1 MATVDLRQLIDILPQ
16 KYPFLMI
23 DSIVAYEEGVSLT
36 AVKNITGSE
45 WIYDGGRNSLDGK
58 FPETL
63 IMEAAAQ
70 TALAFYHAQEGL
82 TKGGKFLLGKLD
94 SEFFREASVGERLS
108 FKTDGFK
115 KIGKSGFITVK
126 CSGDTAQIANVQVFY
141 GLLE

>member
-70 TALAFYHAQEGL
+70 TALAFCHAHEGL
-82 TKGGKFLLGKLD
+82 TIGGKFLLGKLD
-94 SEFFREASVGERLS
+94 TEFFREVKVGERLT
-108 FKTDGFK
+108 FRTDGFRK
-115 KIGKSGFITVK
+115 MGKSGFIAVK
-126 CSGDTAQIANVQVFY
+126 CFADTTEIGNVQVFY